1 MEKLINGET
10 HQRSQ
15 ATQEVMQL
23 EVHECGAHQT
33 NQESSDP
40 RGYATRSIH
49 SLQSMPSSCEISFQS
64 MAQDCMGWVIVI
76 IHMSKAQITP
86 NDVADATSVCS
97 RDFLKSRYSVWEM
110 KIAQSDGSVGPL
122 MLQMSS
128 MSLKSSEFRKSTEF
142 FKVLRVSDSN
152 QVTCENET
160 QDTG

>member
-1 MEKLINGET
+1 MGDEDELCAPSPIIVVVVVETHQKILINGET

-64 MAQDCMGWVIVI
+64 MAKDCMGWVIVI
-76 IHMSKAQITP
+76 IPI
-86 NDVADATSVCS
+86 
-97 RDFLKSRYSVWEM
+97 
-110 KIAQSDGSVGPL
+110 
-122 MLQMSS
+122 
-128 MSLKSSEFRKSTEF
+128 
-142 FKVLRVSDSN
+142 
-152 QVTCENET
+152 
-160 QDTG
+160 

>member
-1 MEKLINGET
+1 MGDEDSTKGAHASTDNDTGGMSEIQLLRACLKEQTRVAQANSDAIARLTEAMKGLSPSPIIVVIKEDTHQRRHSPRRNSSMEKLINGET

-76 IHMSKAQITP
+76 IPI
-86 NDVADATSVCS
+86 
-97 RDFLKSRYSVWEM
+97 
-110 KIAQSDGSVGPL
+110 
-122 MLQMSS
+122 
-128 MSLKSSEFRKSTEF
+128 
-142 FKVLRVSDSN
+142 
-152 QVTCENET
+152 
-160 QDTG
+160 